1 MKKRFKRVVAL
12 LLSAVM
18 LIGTGTIAF
27 AQTADEAAELSK
39 KTAEQVEA
47 EGLVML
53 KNEDDILP
61 LKGKKVNVF
70 GTASANPFYGGGGSG
85 AINGDNAASF
95 YSALEAAGISYNKE
109 LAKIYSNYAEKNSMN
124 WSEIFSGGLMAMF
137 VKLVGGQMSRIEMP
151 VKDISCRT
159 LRAAK
164 KYSDTAI
171 IFIGRAGLESED
183 LDESDLRL
191 NDAEKA
197 MVDEDGVITLQDV
210 YRDESLWDKFLDQL
224 TVSEMIELIGD
235 CAYQSP
241 ANEKYGIPSTYDND
255 GTANVKG
262 AGGFLY
268 KDAGVAYPTETVCA
282 QTWND
287 ELIEKM
293 GAAIGKEAV
302 SLGTD
307 YLYAPA
313 CNMHRSPMGGRNF
326 EYYSEDPLLSG
337 KMAAAFTRGAQ
348 SEKLLVTVKHF
359 ALNDQ
364 ETARMGIHVWS
375 NEQAIREIY
384 CKPFE
389 IAVKEGG
396 AKGIMSAFNRLGTK
410 WCGGTPELLVDLLR
424 NEWGFDVMVIT
435 DAYTN
440 LTGYGYM
447 DPVLAVY
454 ARNNELLCML
464 WSVRKITLS
473 PSMMLAYK
481 NDPIGFGTALRDC
494 TKGILKNKMPTKAFL
509 ETV

>member
-27 AQTADEAAELSK
+27 AQAADEATELSK

-85 AINGDNAASF
+85 AINGDNATSF

-109 LAKIYSNYAEKNSMN
+109 LAKIYSSYAKKNSMN

-197 MVDEDGVITLQDV
+197 MVDYVTSNFKKCIVVLNVSNAPELGWLDEYESIKAALYVGAPGEYGFNAVAKALTGEVNPSGRLTDTIAYNVSDHPSSQNFGSTSYLMSTEKFVEYQEGIYIG
-210 YRDESLWDKFLDQL
+210 YRYFETF
-224 TVSEMIELIGD
+224 
-235 CAYQSP
+235 AP
-241 ANEKYGIPSTYDND
+241 EKVQYPFGYGLSYT
-255 GTANVKG
+255 
-262 AGGFLY
+262 
-268 KDAGVAYPTETVCA
+268 
-282 QTWND
+282 
-287 ELIEKM
+287 
-293 GAAIGKEAV
+293 
-302 SLGTD
+302 
-307 YLYAPA
+307 
-313 CNMHRSPMGGRNF
+313 NF
-326 EYYSEDPLLSG
+326 EWSDFKADIDKKG
-337 KMAAAFTRGAQ
+337 N
-348 SEKLLVTVKHF
+348 VTVKVTVKNTGKCSGKDVVQVYF
-359 ALNDQ
+359 TPPYSADSGIEKAEKVLAGYAKTKELAPGES
-364 ETARMGIHVWS
+364 ETVTVSFDTYGMS
-375 NEQAIREIY
+375 SY
-384 CKPFE
+384 DT
-389 IAVKEGG
+389 
-396 AKGIMSAFNRLGTK
+396 AKGCYVLSAGSYRIFAAHDVKKRSR
-410 WCGGTPELLVDLLR
+410 R
-424 NEWGFDVMVIT
+424 NEPQ
-435 DAYTN
+435 
-440 LTGYGYM
+440 L
-447 DPVLAVY
+447 
-454 ARNNELLCML
+454 
-464 WSVRKITLS
+464 
-473 PSMMLAYK
+473 
-481 NDPIGFGTALRDC
+481 
-494 TKGILKNKMPTKAFL
+494 
-509 ETV
+509 